1 MYFLS
6 LVDGQSSQNIYMQ
19 DSEWSEKKSVCV
31 VLIEESQTQYRLK
44 SR

>member
-19 DSEWSEKKSVCV
+19 DSEWSEKNQCV
-31 VLIEESQTQYRLK
+31 WS
-44 SR
+44 